1 MIDAIIEFI
10 VELFG
15 EIVFEIAANK
25 KAPLF
30 FRILCG
36 ILVLA
41 FVVGINLMILI
52 PAFNSR
58 NGILITVS
66 GLIAA
71 GIDILIVWATIK
83 KIRKR

>member
-1 MIDAIIEFI
+1 MVDAIIEFI
-10 VELFG
+10 VEFFG
-15 EIVFEIAANK
+15 EIVFEIATNK
-25 KAPLF
+25 EAPLI

-41 FVVGINLMILI
+41 FVVGVNLMILI
-52 PAFNSR
+52 PAFSSK

-71 GIDILIVWATIK
+71 GFDVVALWAIIK
-83 KIRKR
+83 KAKKR